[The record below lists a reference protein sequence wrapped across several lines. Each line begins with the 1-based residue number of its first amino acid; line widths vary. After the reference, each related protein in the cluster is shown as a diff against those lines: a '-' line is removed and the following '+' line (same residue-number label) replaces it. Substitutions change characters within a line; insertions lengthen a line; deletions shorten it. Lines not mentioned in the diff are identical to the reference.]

1 MNELSFISHEQERI
15 GVHILPTQK
24 FKTTTILLHIQLPL
38 TEELVTKGALLPNV
52 LQRGTERYPN
62 PAQLQRHLD
71 SLYGAIFN
79 AGVVKRGEKQII
91 QLYLEIAN
99 EKFLADSRP
108 LLEEGIRFLGEVLT
122 RPLLENGAFAK
133 KVVELEKEAL
143 TKRIEGLIDDKMR
156 YANQRLTE
164 EMCKEEP
171 YRLLAYGIREQIPQI
186 TPEDLYA
193 FYQEVLYSY
202 PVDMYVIGDVQ
213 PDEAAKHLHQYIPL
227 VASGAKEL
235 PPTTYKKT
243 VTKEHTVTEE
253 MSVAQGKLNIG
264 MRTQIGYA
272 DDDYVHLMM
281 YNGVLGGFPHSKL
294 FMNVREKASLAYYA
308 VSQLE
313 TQKGLC
319 MIMSGIE
326 TANYEQALTI
336 IKEQLDM
343 MRRGEITDVELNQ
356 TKAMLTNQLR
366 ETRDSAAAIASMDY
380 NGRLSGR
387 RRSLEEILDGISRTT
402 KEDVARVAQKVEIDT
417 IYFLRGKEEAK

>member
-1 MNELSFISHEQERI
+1 MNELSFVSREQEGLGI
-15 GVHILPTQK
+15 HVLPTQK
-24 FKTTTILLHIQLPL
+24 FKTTTVLIHIQLPL

-62 PAQLQRHLD
+62 PAELQRHLD

-79 AGVVKRGEKQII
+79 AGVMKRGERQII
-91 QLYLEIAN
+91 QFYLEIAN

-108 LLEEGIRFLGEVLT
+108 LLEDGLRFIGEVLT
-122 RPLLENGAFAK
+122 KPLVENGAFTK

-164 EMCKEEP
+164 EMFKDEP
-171 YRLLAYGIREQIPQI
+171 YRLLAYGIREQIPEI
-186 TPEDLYA
+186 TPESLYA
-193 FYQEVLYSY
+193 FYQEVLSSY
-202 PVDMYVIGDVQ
+202 PVDVYVVGDV
-213 PDEAAKHLHQYIPL
+213 EVENVTKLISEYIPL
-227 VASGAKEL
+227 TPSGVKEFPPTPYKKEVAKEQDVVE
-235 PPTTYKKT
+235 T
-243 VTKEHTVTEE
+243 

-264 MRTQIGYA
+264 MRTQISYA

-326 TANYEQALTI
+326 TANYDQALHI

-343 MRRGEITDVELNQ
+343 MKRGEISDIELNQ
-356 TKAMLTNQLR
+356 TKAMLINQLR
-366 ETRDSAAAIASMDY
+366 ETRDSAAAIANMDY
-380 NGRLSGR
+380 SGRLAGR
-387 RRSLEEILDGISRTT
+387 RRSLEEIIEGISNTT
-402 KEDVARVAQKVEIDT
+402 KDDIARVAQKVEIDT
-417 IYFLRGKEEAK
+417 VYFLRGKEDGQ